1 HRRAARPAR
10 HDPGTG
16 APRAPAFH
24 PGGARRGA
32 SLRAGDHRTRL
43 GRGRGVAP
51 GRAALARRAGPAPA
65 SAGGRSGAAARRRQR
80 RALSPAAAGR
90 AVSLDQVRAARVLCI
105 GDVMLEHAVI
115 GTLAGAGKEPVL
127 RVERESRRVG
137 GAGAVLR
144 HLATLGVAAAFV
156 SVVGNDAA
164 GRAIERLL
172 AAARDSAAPLGPYT
186 REDLLRLA
194 RELVT
199 SRNVVVISDHAGGVL
214 TEGVALEI
222 IRAAQEAG
230 ARVVVDPE
238 GGDPIRYRGAD
249 LLVAGRRE
257 LGAATG
263 LPVGSRGALGLAAQT
278 LINRCSFGGV
288 LVGAGPAAVAVV

>member
-1 HRRAARPAR
+1 M
-10 HDPGTG
+10 
-16 APRAPAFH
+16 
-24 PGGARRGA
+24 
-32 SLRAGDHRTRL
+32 
-43 GRGRGVAP
+43 
-51 GRAALARRAGPAPA
+51 
-65 SAGGRSGAAARRRQR
+65 
-80 RALSPAAAGR
+80 
-90 AVSLDQVRAARVLCI
+90 SLDQVRSARVLCI
-105 GDVMLEHAVI
+105 GDVMLEHAVT
-115 GTLAGAGKEPVL
+115 GSLTGGGKEPVL
-127 RVERESRRVG
+127 RVEREARRVG
-137 GAGAVLR
+137 GAGTVLR

-164 GRAIERLL
+164 GREIERLL
-172 AAARDSAAPLGPYT
+172 AAASDAETHLLVQPGRTTTVKTRFFDRERPLLRADRDSAAPLGPYI

-230 ARVVVDPE
+230 ARIVVDPE

-249 LLVAGRRE
+249 LLVASRRE

-263 LPVGSRGALGLAAQT
+263 LPVGSRAALRLAAET
-278 LINRCSFGGV
+278 LINRCAFGGV
-288 LVGAGPAAVAVV
+288 LVGADPAAVAVVAASLGAGMTPQQAVRLAGGGATLVAAGAA